1 MVAEKEVRLN
11 VRLEK
16 EKRDIFQGICK
27 AKAVN
32 ASELMRQWV
41 DEYIEKSKKEYEAMK
56 EAQEDLKRQEA
67 EGKKIVI
74 EIDPEQMPYPK
85 ALRNLVPKQ
94 LYTKTKKENK

>member
-1 MVAEKEVRLN
+1 
-11 VRLEK
+11 
-16 EKRDIFQGICK
+16 
-27 AKAVN
+27 
-32 ASELMRQWV
+32 
-41 DEYIEKSKKEYEAMK
+41 MK

-94 LYTKTKKENK
+94 LYTKTKKEDK

>member
-1 MVAEKEVRLN
+1 MTAEKEVRLN

-41 DEYIEKSKKEYEAMK
+41 DEYIEKAKREYEDMK
-56 EAQEDLKRQEA
+56 EAQADLKRQEA
-67 EGKKIVI
+67 EGKKAVI
-74 EIDPEQMPYPK
+74 EIDPEQLPYPK
-85 ALRNLVPKQ
+85 ALRNLPLRT
-94 LYTKTKKENK
+94 LYTKKKEDK